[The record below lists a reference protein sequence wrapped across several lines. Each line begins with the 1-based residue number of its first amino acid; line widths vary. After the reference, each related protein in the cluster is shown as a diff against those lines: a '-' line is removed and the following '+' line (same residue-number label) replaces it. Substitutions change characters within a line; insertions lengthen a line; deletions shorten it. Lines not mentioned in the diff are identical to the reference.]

1 MSTALNLP
9 LKFNHM
15 RLVAAIA
22 EHGQIGLAAHALS
35 LTQPAASRMLAE
47 IEALTRA
54 RLFTRH
60 PRGLEP
66 TELGRVF
73 VRRAQAML
81 TEMRDMLQELE
92 EVRAGDTGVAS
103 AGAVTGGAMGYLVP
117 AIHAL
122 KAMTPSAEIT
132 VDVSPSDQLIR
143 DLLAGKLDFALARI
157 PPGIEARE
165 FDIYKART
173 ERVDLLVRRGHPL
186 TGRRIE
192 DLAELR
198 DCPWVIQA
206 SGTPIRQA
214 VEAAFHNVQ
223 VEMPRDVTNTPSL
236 LVMLAMI
243 ASSDSICPVAS
254 EVTELLTGPTIA
266 GQFAVLEIP
275 EAIVVSPY
283 YLLSIRKR
291 QLSPVAE
298 RLKTLVLAELE
309 RAPGAGA
316 LSGLSG

>member
-1 MSTALNLP
+1 MSTNLNLP

-15 RLVAAIA
+15 RLIAAIA

-47 IEALTRA
+47 IETMAQA

-73 VRRAQAML
+73 ARRAQNML
-81 TEMRDMLQELE
+81 TEMRDMLQEVE

-117 AIHAL
+117 AIRQL
-122 KAMTPSAEIT
+122 KSVTPSAEIT

-165 FDIYKART
+165 FEIYKARA
-173 ERVDLLVRRGHPL
+173 ERVELLVRKGHPL
-186 TGRRIE
+186 ENRRSV
-192 DLAELR
+192 DMAELC
-198 DCPWVIQA
+198 DFPWVIQA
-206 SGTPIRQA
+206 AGTPIRQA
-214 VEAAFHNVQ
+214 VETAFHGLQ
-223 VEMPRDVTNTPSL
+223 VEMPRDITNTPSL

-243 ASSDSICPVAS
+243 SSSDSICPVAS
-254 EVTELLTGPTIA
+254 EVTELLTGPSVG
-266 GQFAVLEIP
+266 GQFSVLSTDEPIT
-275 EAIVVSPY
+275 VSPY

-291 QLSPVAE
+291 RLSPVAE
-298 RLKTLVLAELE
+298 RLKKLVLSELE
-309 RAPGAGA
+309 RAPVG
-316 LSGLSG
+316 